1 VGRFDIRA
9 DRRGGVPVRGGC
21 PRWPARQGGLSYG
34 EAVGDV
40 GVSRWA
46 FYALCMWVFAVGV
59 ALGHY
64 TDALPWGCAGLAAIW
79 TVVAVVER
87 RKKGTR
93 R

>member
-1 VGRFDIRA
+1 
-9 DRRGGVPVRGGC
+9 
-21 PRWPARQGGLSYG
+21 
-34 EAVGDV
+34 
-40 GVSRWA
+40 VSRWA

-87 RKKGTR
+87 RKKGAR